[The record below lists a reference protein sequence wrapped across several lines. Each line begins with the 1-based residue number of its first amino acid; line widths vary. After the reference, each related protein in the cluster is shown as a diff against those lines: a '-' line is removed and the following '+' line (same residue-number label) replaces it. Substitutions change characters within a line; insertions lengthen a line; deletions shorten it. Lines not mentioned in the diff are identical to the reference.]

1 MKKLL
6 ILTMMLLFTLSASAQ
21 LVSAARDTQGVRFG
35 MRGSVALSSM
45 NQTADLFA
53 LSLNEGGAVE
63 LRPLAAFAVGFAW
76 DIPVLKSFHFNLE
89 LKYTMKG
96 ERIKSS
102 GSIQYH
108 DYKSVR
114 SDRLSYIELPIQ
126 PQFRLN
132 FSPQKH
138 LNLNAGPYVAFAVI
152 GCEKERIHFDYR
164 GERYDVRLNVFT
176 GRSYTKNGHDKRE
189 WTPGSEDFKAF
200 YNRFDFGVAFGT
212 DYVIDRFHVGV
223 SFDLGLIDIYEL
235 ELTELYEL
243 FYTPIKNRTALFT
256 LGFDF

>member
-1 MKKLL
+1 MKKFL
-6 ILTMMLLFTLSASAQ
+6 ILTLMLLTVLSASAKI
-21 LVSAARDTQGVRFG
+21 VSAARDSQGVKFG
-35 MRGSVALSSM
+35 VRGSLALSTM
-45 NQTADLFA
+45 NQKAAPFA
-53 LSLNEGGAVE
+53 LSLGKEGNVA
-63 LRPLAAFAVGFAW
+63 LRPLIAYAFGFAW
-76 DIPVLKSFHFNLE
+76 NIPVLESFHFNIE

-96 ERIKSS
+96 DRIKSS
-102 GSIQYH
+102 GNIQYR
-108 DYKSVR
+108 DYKLVR

-126 PQFRLN
+126 PQFRLK
-132 FSPQKH
+132 FSQQKH

-152 GCEKERIHFDYR
+152 GCEKEKLHFDYR
-164 GERYDVRLNVFT
+164 GERYDFRVNVFT

-189 WTPGSEDFKAF
+189 WTPGSEDFKAW

-235 ELTELYEL
+235 ELTGVYEL
-243 FYTPIKNRTALFT
+243 LYTPIKNRTALFT